1 MDAAMAEEIPVYLFT
16 GFMDSGKTSLV
27 QETLF
32 ENNFGDGA
40 KGLII
45 MCEDGEKEYDEE
57 KLRTVN
63 FQLTS
68 IDSEQEFTAEK
79 LQEIN
84 DSFLPGQIFI
94 EYNGTWGMD
103 KILEAKLPRGWVIV
117 QSLATVDS
125 TTFDL
130 YLNNM
135 RAMMQEQVFAADVVV
150 FNRTDDNTDRGHLR
164 RMIKNINRK
173 AQIVYERT
181 DGTIDE
187 RPEELP
193 FDLDQD
199 VIELSDADYAIW
211 YMDAAENYK
220 KYEGKKIR
228 FLALVYN
235 PENLK
240 KGVFVPGRFAMTCC
254 VEDITFLGFKC
265 KYERENELAHRS
277 WITVTAEIH
286 VEFAREYKGKG
297 PVLYPVSI
305 EPAEKPEDE
314 LVYFS

>member
-1 MDAAMAEEIPVYLFT
+1 MAEEVPVYLFT
-16 GFMDSGKTSLV
+16 GFMDSGKTSLI

-32 ENNFGDGA
+32 ENNFGDGS
-40 KGLII
+40 KGVII
-45 MCEDGEKEYDEE
+45 MCEDGEKEYDED
-57 KLRTVN
+57 KLRTIN
-63 FQLTS
+63 ISLAS
-68 IDSEQEFTAEK
+68 IENEEDFTGKK

-84 DSFLPGQIFI
+84 DSFLPKQVFI

-103 KILEAKLPRGWVIV
+103 RILETQLTKNWVIV

-135 RAMMQEQVFAADVVV
+135 RAMMQEQVFASDVVI
-150 FNRTDDNTDRGHLR
+150 FNRTDDDTDRGHLR

-173 AQIVYERT
+173 AQIVYERK

-193 FDLDQD
+193 FDINQD
-199 VIELSDADYAIW
+199 LIELSDADYAIW
-211 YMDAAENYK
+211 FMDATENYK
-220 KYEGKKIR
+220 KYDGKKIK
-228 FLALVYN
+228 FLALCYN
-235 PENLK
+235 PEDLK

-254 VEDITFLGFKC
+254 IEDVTFIGFKC
-265 KYERENELAHRS
+265 KYDRENEIPHKS
-277 WITVTAEIH
+277 WINLTAEVH
-286 VEFAREYKGKG
+286 VEFAREYKGRG
-297 PVLYPVSI
+297 PVLYPISI